1 MQSLPD
7 DLELPDILTD
17 VPASRAPLKKS
28 STIKP
33 SLKVPKAAADMESE
47 VEPIT
52 SPLFEEDDVFWDS
65 KTIIFVSWYWPL
77 CILIGACLGVL
88 LAVLL

>member
-7 DLELPDILTD
+7 DIEVPDILTD
-17 VPASRAPLKKS
+17 VPASRSPLKKS
-28 STIKP
+28 SAIKP
-33 SLKVPKAAADMESE
+33 SPKVPKAAAVIESE

-52 SPLFEEDDVFWDS
+52 SPLFEEDDAFWDS

-77 CILIGACLGVL
+77 CILIGACFGVL
-88 LAVLL
+88 IADLL